1 MTPVYRFKKV
11 VPFNFVESKLNNLTI
26 NLNNKSGRNN
36 LGQITIRHRGG
47 RRN

>member
-1 MTPVYRFKKV
+1 MVSYS
-11 VPFNFVESKLNNLTI
+11 FVKNKLSSLTI